1 MRLSSFWKVAF
12 GHLLFNESPCRK
24 SDGVG
29 DTITAEERRLCSEDP
44 ECDEAALEVYLR
56 HPLDAIP
63 ELAITVLFGVLVFY
77 TYKLWKHPTSNQ
89 EMRVVSI

>member
-1 MRLSSFWKVAF
+1 MNFYSRCLYARV
-12 GHLLFNESPCRK
+12 L
-24 SDGVG
+24 VQ
-29 DTITAEERRLCSEDP
+29 
-44 ECDEAALEVYLR
+44 VR